1 MDVIGGGNK
10 MIDERLVRLVWLFC
24 FYAASSAGV
33 YGGNQT
39 GNDTQ
44 VSVTQTPTRPSL
56 SDRAKKQLKDK
67 LGSAIPAVLQIVNA
81 ATAPLEL
88 KDAKVWFSKI
98 DGSSDPAGTPANPIN
113 DYAVKM
119 VLRLS
124 NRSERRVTGM
134 GLEFKDPEAKN
145 SFFVYRSRLDV
156 GGGKN
161 LTFEIPFMVM
171 TGEPSHLS
179 VAVYGVGY
187 DYAMTW
193 GSFPVPRYP
202 APAARPSAPSAG
214 AEPTVAKPPAT
225 PLAGRVDSKP
235 RPLNS
240 PQPRYT
246 EQARTNGVCGTV
258 VLRILI
264 GADGKVKRVDAR
276 TTLPD
281 WLTEEAIRAAYDLK
295 FEPARKDGQ
304 AVAYWMPV
312 VVEFNL
318 K

>member
-1 MDVIGGGNK
+1 MLN
-10 MIDERLVRLVWLFC
+10 ERLVRLLWLFC
-24 FYAASSAGV
+24 FCAVPVTAV
-33 YGGNQT
+33 HGGNQT
-39 GNDTQ
+39 GNDAQ
-44 VSVTQTPTRPSL
+44 VSITQTPTRPAL
-56 SDRAKKQLKDK
+56 SDRAKNQLKDK
-67 LGSAIPAVLQIVNA
+67 LGSAVPALLQVVKA
-81 ATAPLEL
+81 YSAPLEL
-88 KDAKVWFSKI
+88 EDAKVWFIKI
-98 DGSSDPAGTPANPIN
+98 DGNYDPAGTPANLIN
-113 DYAVKM
+113 DYAVKLS
-119 VLRLS
+119 LRLS
-124 NRSERRVTGM
+124 NRGEHRVTGM

-171 TGEPSHLS
+171 TGEPTHLS
-179 VAVYGVGY
+179 VSVYGVGY
-187 DYAMTW
+187 DHGITW
-193 GSFPVPRYP
+193 GSFPVLSYP
-202 APAARPSAPSAG
+202 TPAARPSAPIAPQS
-214 AEPTVAKPPAT
+214 PVPNPPGTA
-225 PLAGRVDSKP
+225 PAGRVEVKP

-281 WLTEEAIRAAYDLK
+281 WLTEEAIRASYDLK